1 MSSLGDRDYVP
12 VCNTYF
18 AQNNILV
25 IHQIESFNT
34 FINEDLDR
42 IIRQYTPFTFL
53 VERTGDVFSEE
64 TRNVKFFR
72 VTINFKGVELVKPH
86 VEEVNGKVTE
96 LYPSMA
102 RSRHFT
108 YQSPLSIKM
117 DYEVSLMDKE
127 GNILKQLRHP
137 EITEKMGYIPV
148 MLKSQLCNLHE
159 LSRKGLQIVKEDPYD
174 YGGYF
179 IIKGTEKFVVPQE
192 KRVENHV
199 FLFKNKAA
207 DADYNVVAEV
217 KSVRDDTIS
226 RLANVK
232 VKWKRQNDEIFVTI
246 NPGFAAKDIPL
257 TIMFRAL
264 GIETDREIAEYSVWN
279 MDDSELLELLRPSL
293 SWERREVKTG
303 RSIKYRSRAEALLF
317 LADNYLPVHQ
327 RFESDKHKQKYI
339 IGLIDKYFFPHVK
352 DDTVGVKI
360 RKAKFLGYVVRK
372 VLYGKLDQV
381 PSDDR
386 DDLGNKRIDL
396 VGPLFAQL
404 FKSAFS
410 SSLDNMKKNITK
422 EFLSKVPTTKEAL
435 TGLISRTKNINL
447 MVSPFKSSLLTGI
460 WKTGA
465 NKLNAR
471 IGVAQLLQRK
481 SRMDTLSN
489 LRRVFT
495 PSTGG
500 SAQLKN
506 AEIRRLHASQYGMI
520 DPLETPD
527 GSQTGVVKHL
537 AATCTISILS
547 NPHMIKSVLL
557 FFNKE
562 ITKEQNKPDILIRV
576 EDLPIKEAWKLT
588 PVLINGDWW
597 ASTNSPDIIV
607 HHLRQKRRNLQID
620 AKTGIVWDFDLNEI
634 RINTD
639 GGRCLRPLYIVDRG
653 NKLRMNKK
661 ILEKLTDPDPTKR
674 WNWDDLISNAIIEYV
689 DTHESEFNIV
699 TSQYPSTL
707 YEADEK
713 TKIYSHCEIHPT
725 MMLGTVIGLIPY
737 PEHNQAPRNLFE
749 GSMAKQSLDIYSTSF
764 PIRMDTA
771 AHVLHYPEKPLVTT
785 YMADI
790 VNFDKLPAGMNAM
803 VAIAMYT
810 GYNQED
816 SVILNKSSVQRGL
829 FVSTTY
835 KSYKEEAKNEE
846 KFVKPDPARTVG
858 IKNHANYEKLNQFG
872 IVPPGTL
879 VEKDDILIGKVTAL
893 DRSERTGQIDQRD
906 ISVVLK
912 EEYGIVDQVITDT
925 NDDGYEVY
933 KVKVR
938 ILKIPQ
944 IGDKLCFDDKTEV
957 LTKQGWK
964 FMKDV
969 TMDDTI
975 ATLKDEQ
982 YLEYNKPLN
991 IYEYPHDETMYRIKN
1006 QQIDLCVTPNHK
1018 MYIKKRNRQHYEL
1031 AEAKDIMGKRVR
1043 YKKNAENVNDDKEVF
1058 EKLDIKMDPWL
1069 TFLGIWYA
1077 EGWTSETTKDKRICF
1092 AVNKQR
1098 VKDALDGAC
1107 QELGWHI
1114 VKINKAEK
1122 WFVYKKHVYDYLKK
1136 LSVGATN
1143 KKLPSW
1149 VFDLS
1154 QRQTRI
1160 LIEGMICGDGHT
1172 NKRGTQTYYSSSREL
1187 INDFQRLALHSG
1199 WSANI
1204 VKRYDAGTVFE
1215 FKNHTAVSTADAY
1228 YAILNKCKNE
1238 PQVNHGHVHQQKIQ
1252 EEEIIEYNGQVYCL
1266 EVPNHVLYVRRNGK
1280 PVWSG
1285 NSSRSG
1291 QKGVCG
1297 MLYGQWDMP
1306 FSESGV
1312 TPDLIMNPQA
1322 IPSRMTLSQI
1332 METVTGKSCAT
1343 DGIIAD
1349 ATGFTGIN
1357 VDDVIKELK
1366 DAGYNE
1372 FGYETMYNGFTGEK
1386 MQAKIFIGPTYYQR
1400 LKHMVDEKIHAR
1412 ASGAVQMLTR
1422 QPLEGRARDGGL
1434 RFGEHF
1440 AKVSPK
1446 GWLVYVW

>member
-1 MSSLGDRDYVP
+1 MSSKKVSKRRIGGTSTDLGDRDYIP
-12 VCNTYF
+12 VCDAYY
-18 AQNNILV
+18 AQENILV
-25 IHQIESFNT
+25 VHQIESYNSFV
-34 FINEDLDR
+34 NEDLDR
-42 IIRQYTPFTFL
+42 IIKQYTPFTFL
-53 VERTGDVFSEE
+53 VERVGESFTEE
-64 TRNVKFFR
+64 TRSIKFFR

-86 VEEVNGKVTE
+86 VEEVNGKITE

-108 YQSPLSIKM
+108 YQSPLSVKL

-127 GNILKQLRHP
+127 GNVLKQLRHP
-137 EITEKMGYIPV
+137 EITEKMGYLPV
-148 MLKSQLCNLHE
+148 MLKSQLCNLHG
-159 LSRKGLQIVKEDPYD
+159 LSREGLQAVREDPYD

-179 IIKGTEKFVVPQE
+179 IVKGTEKFVVPQE

-199 FLFKNKAA
+199 FMFKNKSP
-207 DADYNVVAEV
+207 DADYSVVAEV

-232 VKWKRQNDEIFVTI
+232 VKYKRQNDEIFVTI

-257 TIMFRAL
+257 TVMFRAL
-264 GIETDREIAEYSVWN
+264 GIETDREIAEYSAWN
-279 MDDSELLELLRPSL
+279 MDDSELIELLRPSL
-293 SWERREVKTG
+293 SWERKDIKTG
-303 RSIKYRSRAEALLF
+303 RTIKYRSRAEALLF
-317 LADNYLPVHQ
+317 LAENYLPTHQ
-327 RFESDKHKQKYI
+327 KFESDKQKQKYI

-352 DDTVGVKI
+352 DDTIGVKI

-372 VLYGKLDQV
+372 VLLGKLDHI

-396 VGPLFAQL
+396 VGPLFGQL
-404 FKSAFS
+404 FKSAFNS
-410 SSLDNMKKNITK
+410 ALDNMKKNITK

-435 TGLISRTKNINL
+435 TGLIGRTKNINL
-447 MVSPFKSSLLTGI
+447 LVSPFKSSLLTGI

-471 IGVAQLLQRK
+471 VGVAQVLQRK

-506 AEIRRLHASQYGMI
+506 AEIRRLHASQYGYI
-520 DPLETPD
+520 APLETPD
-527 GSQTGVVKHL
+527 GAQTGVVKHL
-537 AATCTISILS
+537 ASTCAISIAT
-547 NPHMIKSVLL
+547 NPKILHEVMMFL
-557 FFNKE
+557 NR
-562 ITKEQNKPDILIRV
+562 EQRDKNKPDVITRL

-588 PVLINGDWW
+588 PIMINGDWW
-597 ASTNSPDIIV
+597 ASTNDPPTVIEY
-607 HHLRQKRRNLQID
+607 LREKRRNLQID
-620 AKTGIVWDFDLNEI
+620 AKTGIVWDFDMNEI
-634 RINTD
+634 RLNTD
-639 GGRCLRPLYIVDRG
+639 SGRCLRPLYIVEPG
-653 NKLRMNKK
+653 NKLRMNKDVLK
-661 ILEKLTDPDPTKR
+661 KLTDPDPTKR
-674 WNWDDLISNAIIEYV
+674 WLWDNLITGKVLEYI
-689 DTHESEFNIV
+689 DTHESEYNVVSAQF
-699 TSQYPSTL
+699 PSTL
-707 YEADEK
+707 REAEAK
-713 TKIYSHCEIHPT
+713 LKRYSHCEIHPML
-725 MMLGTVIGLIPY
+725 MMGLVIGLIPY

-771 AHVLHYPEKPLVTT
+771 AHVMHYPERPLVGT
-785 YMADI
+785 YFTDI
-790 VNFDKLPAGMNAM
+790 VNYDKLPAGINAM

-816 SVILNKSSVQRGL
+816 SIILNKSSVQRGL

-906 ISVVLK
+906 ISVPLK

-938 ILKIPQ
+938 ILKVPQ
-944 IGDKLCFDDKTEV
+944 IGDKHCFDSETEV
-957 LTKQGWK
+957 LTRDGWK
-964 FMKDV
+964 FFKDV

-975 ATLKDEQ
+975 ATLKDGQ
-982 YLEYNKPLN
+982 YLEYQKPTN
-991 IYEYPHDETMYRIKN
+991 QYEYDHQGLMYSINNKYV
-1006 QQIDLCVTPNHK
+1006 DLLVTLNHK
-1018 MYIKKRNRQHYEL
+1018 MYVNEHNKDYEL
-1031 AEAKDIMGKRVR
+1031 REARTLYGQVVM
-1043 YKKNAENVNDDKEVF
+1043 YKKTVVNNFNEESSLNSYD
-1058 EKLDIKMDPWL
+1058 LDNDTWL
-1069 TFLGIWYA
+1069 EILG
-1077 EGWTSETTKDKRICF
+1077 
-1092 AVNKQR
+1092 
-1098 VKDALDGAC
+1098 
-1107 QELGWHI
+1107 
-1114 VKINKAEK
+1114 K
-1122 WFVYKKHVYDYLKK
+1122 WFNSKQCIWQGKMIVNYLESLDKLPDYVFK
-1136 LSVGATN
+1136 LSE
-1143 KKLPSW
+1143 
-1149 VFDLS
+1149 
-1154 QRQTRI
+1154 RQTR
-1160 LIEGMICGDGHT
+1160 LLLNHVAPCGEWQSHMFIMYD
-1172 NKRGTQTYYSSSREL
+1172 
-1187 INDFQRLALHSG
+1187 DFQRLCIHAGFTINGKRICKKKNVWVNEDHVQEDS
-1199 WSANI
+1199 I
-1204 VKRYDAGTVFE
+1204 VHYDG
-1215 FKNHTAVSTADAY
+1215 K
-1228 YAILNKCKNE
+1228 
-1238 PQVNHGHVHQQKIQ
+1238 
-1252 EEEIIEYNGQVYCL
+1252 VYCL
-1266 EVPNHVLYVRRNGK
+1266 EVPNHVLLVRRNGK

-1306 FSESGV
+1306 FTESGI

-1332 METVTGKSCAT
+1332 METVTGKSCAINGT
-1343 DGIIAD
+1343 VAD

-1357 VDDVIKELK
+1357 VDDVIAELK
-1366 DAGYNE
+1366 ETGFNE
-1372 FGYETMYNGFTGEK
+1372 FGYEEMYNGFTGEK
-1386 MQAKIFIGPTYYQR
+1386 MKAKIFIGPTYYQR
-1400 LKHMVDEKIHAR
+1400 LKHMVDDKMHAR

-1422 QPLEGRARDGGL
+1422 QPLEGRAREGGL

-1440 AKVSPK
+1440 ATVRPKV
-1446 GWLVYVW
+1446 WLVYVW